1 MDGQRQRSGGRG
13 RRHKRGRPTSTAE
26 PILIAARRPNAPRLD
41 GGRGRSVA
49 ASARPRSEPSAEVE
63 VRTSLA
69 TPPAE
74 PAPRRTARIIAL
86 SKTHDNEQ
94 ERLRSKLLDRL
105 VSSEGH
111 SAVTRAAREF
121 REAGFEYPVEQRVQL
136 QLLEHL
142 EEATVREALFALSEL
157 VEREPVLKSPVLD
170 QRLRRLEE
178 HADEGAT
185 RLAAAALRRL
195 VRASTSVARDR

>member
-13 RRHKRGRPTSTAE
+13 RQHKRPRPSSNAE

-49 ASARPRSEPSAEVE
+49 ASARPTSEPSAEIE
-63 VRTSLA
+63 ARASQTAS
-69 TPPAE
+69 PE

-86 SKTHDNEQ
+86 SKTHDDDH

-111 SAVTRAAREF
+111 TAVTRAAREF
-121 REAGFEYPVEQRVQL
+121 RAAGFEYPVEQRVQL

-142 EEATVREALFALSEL
+142 DESTVREALVALGGL
-157 VEREPVLKSPVLD
+157 VEREPPLKTPVLE

-178 HADEGAT
+178 HADEAAT
-185 RLAAAALRRL
+185 RLAAAELRRL
-195 VRASTSVARDR
+195 VRASSSVARDR